1 MDYGVYL
8 SSDFDT
14 LPKNLN
20 CNLLVIDAQNF
31 TAEEIALL
39 HEDNKNIYSY
49 INIGAVENFR
59 DYYETYLGLTLGPYE
74 NWPEERFVDVSE
86 PSWRKFIVD
95 DLAQELKEKGIDGF
109 FVDNADVYYEYNTR
123 AVFEGITEIL
133 EGLKET
139 GMSVIVNGG
148 DVYVAEYCS
157 ENGDPTNIL
166 DGVNQECVFTAIN
179 WENESFEESSD
190 DTEQY
195 YLDYLKNLESFGV
208 KIYLLE
214 YTTDEKL
221 EDMIREKVDELGYS
235 VYISDDLEL
244 D

>member
-1 MDYGVYL
+1 M
-8 SSDFDT
+8 
-14 LPKNLN
+14 
-20 CNLLVIDAQNF
+20 IDAQYF

-39 HEDNKNIYSY
+39 HDDNKNIYSY

-59 DYYETYLGLTLGPYE
+59 DYYETYLELTLGPYE

-86 PSWRKFIVD
+86 PSWRKFLVD

-109 FVDNADVYYEYNTR
+109 FVDNADVYDEYNTR
-123 AVFEGITEIL
+123 AVFDGITEIL
-133 EGLKET
+133 EGLKEN

-148 DVYVAEYCS
+148 DVYVAEYCA
-157 ENGDPTNIL
+157 ENRDTKNIL

-190 DTEQY
+190 DAEQY
-195 YLDYLKNLESFGV
+195 YLEYLKNLESFGV

-214 YTTDEKL
+214 YTTDE
-221 EDMIREKVDELGYS
+221 ETERTIREKANKLGYS